1 MTSLKPSPAAEATVR
16 EAVAVFHD
24 AASFEAAVDDLL
36 SSGFDRADLSLI
48 AGEDAVTNKLGHV
61 YRKAAE
67 VEDDAAVPR
76 AAYVEHESFGDATGA
91 FIGGLSYLGA
101 MVTAGALVA
110 SGGTIAGAIV
120 AAALAGSA
128 GGLIGSVFGDL
139 LEDRHARHLKRQL
152 DRGGLLLW
160 VRTATPAQENRATSI
175 LKRHSAHDVHVHD
188 IAA

>member
-1 MTSLKPSPAAEATVR
+1 MSNTVSTTTIR

-24 AASFEAAVDDLL
+24 AATFEAAVDDLL
-36 SSGFDRADLSLI
+36 SSGFDRAALSLI
-48 AGEDAVTNKLGHV
+48 AGEHAVAKKLGHM
-61 YRKAAE
+61 YRRAAE

-76 AAYVEHESFGDATGA
+76 AAYVEHESFGDAKGA

-120 AAALAGSA
+120 AAVLAGGA
-128 GGLIGSVFGDL
+128 GGLIGSVFGDI
-139 LEDRHARHLKRQL
+139 LEDHHAKHLKQQL

-160 VRTATPAQENRATSI
+160 VRTATPAEEKRAKGI
-175 LKRHSAHDVHVHD
+175 LGRHSAHDVHVHD